1 MTPSRWLACVLFG
14 SVLGLAQAAD
24 NSQFPLQNGALG
36 VTYERLVGG
45 DFRLGDQRFH
55 WQDGNRGALAFRT
68 RVSDLE
74 QIETVGGID
83 LYAERRTGD
92 VPQGTLEDRALGFD
106 LQCALAFHLTRDPA
120 HTALDLSLAPFIRG
134 GIAWHQL
141 SLTDVTANNVRIVD
155 EVGGA
160 RFAMAIGADAR
171 VVTFHRIELFA
182 GGGFQLWTAGTVS
195 AASSG
200 TTQTTNVQLAFSGQ
214 EAFVHL
220 GGLIWLP
227 D

>member
-1 MTPSRWLACVLFG
+1 MIPCRWFTVAA
-14 SVLGLAQAAD
+14 LGLAPALAYAAD
-24 NSQFPLQNGALG
+24 TYRFPLQDVAIGG
-36 VTYERLVGG
+36 TYERLVGG
-45 DFRLGDQRFH
+45 DFRLGDQRFS
-55 WQDGNRGALAFRT
+55 WQEGNRAALAFRT
-68 RVSDLE
+68 RVNGLE

-106 LQCALAFHLTRDPA
+106 LQCALAVHLTEDPK
-120 HTALDLSLAPFIRG
+120 HTAIDLSLAPFIRG

-160 RFAMAIGADAR
+160 RFAMAVGADAR
-171 VVTFHRIELFA
+171 LVAFHRVELFA

-195 AASSG
+195 AASSS
-200 TTQTTNVQLAFSGQ
+200 TTQPTSVQLAFSGQ
-214 EAFVHL
+214 DAFVHI